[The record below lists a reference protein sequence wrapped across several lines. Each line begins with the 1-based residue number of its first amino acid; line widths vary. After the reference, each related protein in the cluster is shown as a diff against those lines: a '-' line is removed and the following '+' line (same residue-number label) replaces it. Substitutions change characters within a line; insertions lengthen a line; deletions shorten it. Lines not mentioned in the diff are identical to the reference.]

1 MFIWRNRSKFRYSR
15 QKSGC
20 IGSAES
26 TRSGCNTR
34 RLSILSRSNMAGPGG
49 SGKSKTPEDLKQ
61 DIDNLIGKAQN
72 VVSDLMNPQVQEELK
87 KRILQTTEQNLSQ
100 ALNEF
105 QKIMKNVQDDV
116 ILKSDENL
124 PKHKVDME
132 QLKKDLESVV
142 KSLSDPVVL
151 QKVAKNLRAAMSL
164 MNQSLQEAGEKVKA
178 GTSAVKDNEQLKLMV
193 DRAVIMIDQMKGS
206 EKAVELAKNVTNAIR
221 DGSEAAHQKLKKCMD
236 ESSQELGVKSDQVF
250 KKYKE
255 SVKSELDDLMGQAN
269 ELAAKMKDPIARKEF
284 LNEVKETVSRESI
297 NVVKNVRELL
307 ENGKKKLEAMK
318 K

>member
-1 MFIWRNRSKFRYSR
+1 MSIKVLDKALILKRVSSLFSSYSR

-72 VVSDLMNPQVQEELK
+72 VVSDLMNPQVQEE
-87 KRILQTTEQNLSQ
+87 
-100 ALNEF
+100 
-105 QKIMKNVQDDV
+105 
-116 ILKSDENL
+116 
-124 PKHKVDME
+124 
-132 QLKKDLESVV
+132 
-142 KSLSDPVVL
+142 
-151 QKVAKNLRAAMSL
+151 VAKNLRAAMSL